1 MLVLAYFAEG
11 VTRAWAD
18 GGISQFL
25 ALGETLLS
33 VIFVAAAVSYARRT
47 RAGA

>member
-11 VTRAWAD
+11 VTRAWAER
-18 GGISQFL
+18 GISQFL
-25 ALGETLLS
+25 ALGEILLS
-33 VIFVAAAVSYARRT
+33 VIFVAAAVSCARRT